1 MKSSPSAVKP
11 ETEGLPFAAASV
23 PATMAAKG
31 GAIMAI
37 TVEAV
42 YEGGVLKPAQPLPL
56 KEREK
61 VRVTVLREGGLAEQ
75 TYGLIGWKGD
85 AATFDRILAEAE
97 EGAEGRP

>member
-1 MKSSPSAVKP
+1 MSEIWLVTGTDTGVGKTVVTAAI
-11 ETEGLPFAAASV
+11 AAA
-23 PATMAAKG
+23 ATAHG
-31 GAIMAI
+31 RR
-37 TVEAV
+37 V
-42 YEGGVLKPAQPLPL
+42 GVLKPAQPLPL